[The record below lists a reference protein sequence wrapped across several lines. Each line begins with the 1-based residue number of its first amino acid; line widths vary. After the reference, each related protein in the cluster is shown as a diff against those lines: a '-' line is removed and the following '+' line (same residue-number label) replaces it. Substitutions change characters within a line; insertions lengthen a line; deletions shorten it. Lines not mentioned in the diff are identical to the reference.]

1 MHACPLDYAQHV
13 PLQPVGPG
21 VRVCAVNG
29 ESIKVIGVRTVRIL
43 LWGIQPAD
51 VTFHV
56 MAISRPLLS
65 VGLLRQMCF
74 DLHLGK
80 RCFLQKGKKQ
90 TALVQRG
97 PLFYL
102 PALTIGDMP
111 DAKMTRMTTD
121 ARTSM

>member
-1 MHACPLDYAQHV
+1 MLANTLALVPSARREAVRLLLLSADCHWLLLDNGACVHACPLDYAQHV

-29 ESIKVIGVRTVRIL
+29 ESIKVLGVRTVRIL

-65 VGLLRQMCF
+65 DGLLRQMGF
-74 DLHLGK
+74 DLHL
-80 RCFLQKGKKQ
+80 
-90 TALVQRG
+90 
-97 PLFYL
+97 
-102 PALTIGDMP
+102 
-111 DAKMTRMTTD
+111 
-121 ARTSM
+121 